1 MKIDVYVFKVEI
13 PLMGYRRPKDAN
25 SNYRKYT
32 RYKRDVMLLAMEAGF
47 RAFEPARVGRRVSLA
62 VAVYWD
68 KHAKSD
74 WSNIYKGIED
84 ALFKC
89 DRYVE
94 PGRGNVVKWDNNN
107 GRDVAVVRIEVEA

>member
-1 MKIDVYVFKVEI
+1 MKTEVYTFKVEV

-25 SNYRKYT
+25 SNYREYAK
-32 RYKRDVMLLAMEAGF
+32 YKRDVMLLAMEAGF
-47 RAFEPARVGRRVSLA
+47 RPCDPARKGRRVSLS

-74 WSNIYKGIED
+74 HSNIFKGIED
-84 ALFKC
+84 SLFRD

-94 PGRGNVVKWDNNN
+94 MGNANALGWDMSN
-107 GRDVAVVRIEVEA
+107 GGDVACVRIEVWP